1 MQARLQRANTLF
13 RLGKLK
19 EATKDFEVLSN
30 SASGSVKEDAI
41 VQVRGLLI
49 QFCSEKCN
57 SVNSIK
63 LVYFTKRRK
72 SGHSS
77 SSYAMSQ

>member
-19 EATKDFEVLSN
+19 EASKDFEVLSN

-41 VQVRGLLI
+41 VQVCGLLI
-49 QFCSEKCN
+49 Q
-57 SVNSIK
+57 
-63 LVYFTKRRK
+63 L
-72 SGHSS
+72 
-77 SSYAMSQ
+77 